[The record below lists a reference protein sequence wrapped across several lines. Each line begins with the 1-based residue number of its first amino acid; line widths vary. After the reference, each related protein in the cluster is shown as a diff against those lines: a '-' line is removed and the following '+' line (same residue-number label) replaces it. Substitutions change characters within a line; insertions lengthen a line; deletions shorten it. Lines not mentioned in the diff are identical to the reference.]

1 MGPEEMSKL
10 SCKALVR
17 AQTYLYG
24 QVASNRGS
32 LQLIVV
38 AVKFLQAVAAQLEST
53 LTTTGEIARENA
65 DSIDFFFAAFGKIL
79 VLANAFFYSN
89 SN

>member
-1 MGPEEMSKL
+1 MGWEEMSKL
-10 SCKALVR
+10 SCKAR
-17 AQTYLYG
+17 KSNIPFSG

-65 DSIDFFFAAFGKIL
+65 DGVDKSLTAFSEAFGNFINTQ
-79 VLANAFFYSN
+79 VS
-89 SN
+89 